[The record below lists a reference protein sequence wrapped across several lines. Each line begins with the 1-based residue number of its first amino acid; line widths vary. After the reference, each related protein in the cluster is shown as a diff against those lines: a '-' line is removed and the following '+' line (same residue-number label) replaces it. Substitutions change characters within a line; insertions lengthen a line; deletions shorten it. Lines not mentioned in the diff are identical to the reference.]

1 MGTTT
6 NPARPRYTIDLS
18 TDARER
24 LNELAKTHKLTQ
36 GEVIEV
42 LLSDLEEITEGSKFD
57 LLFKWKRKAKLDA
70 RTRARELAAKLRTLP
85 PEALAQVE
93 ALVTP

>member
-1 MGTTT
+1 MGTT

-18 TDARER
+18 AEAREH
-24 LNELAKTHKLTQ
+24 LNQLAKTHKLTQ
-36 GEVIEV
+36 GEAIEV
-42 LLSDLEEITEGSKFD
+42 MLDIIGGLDNVDHIFAA
-57 LLFKWKRKAKLDA
+57 RRQHKLDA